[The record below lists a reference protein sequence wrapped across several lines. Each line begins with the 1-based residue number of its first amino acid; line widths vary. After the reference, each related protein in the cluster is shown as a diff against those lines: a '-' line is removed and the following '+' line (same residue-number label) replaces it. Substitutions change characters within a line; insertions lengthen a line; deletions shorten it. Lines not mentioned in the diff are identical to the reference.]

1 MKIIFVDAEN
11 VGFKGLDAINAS
23 IADKVF
29 VFSRVESIKVLCEK
43 KLYLC
48 LSDYPE
54 GANQA
59 DFYIIAYL
67 LRVLSCFAKEQKSA
81 IEFVLYTNDLNL
93 IAAFEFQCGLLGAK
107 SKIHS
112 FKQEASVVCNITE
125 LTKTNQLEKQI
136 YKMLKEPRGLLDI
149 QTTLKLSKP
158 VFTRAVNG
166 LIKTEKIKRASNNG
180 KNWVQI
186 KNG

>member
-11 VGFKGLDAINAS
+11 IGFKRLDAIDAS
-23 IADKVF
+23 IADKVI
-29 VFSRVESIKVLCEK
+29 VFSRVESIKVFCEQ

-48 LSDYPE
+48 LSEYPE

-67 LRVLSCFAKEQKSA
+67 LRVLSCLSKAQKPV
-81 IEFVLYTNDLNL
+81 IEFVLYSNDVNL

-112 FKQEASVVCNITE
+112 FNQDTDIICNIVDLTE
-125 LTKTNQLEKQI
+125 TSQLEEQI
-136 YKMLKEPRGLLDI
+136 YNMLKEPGKLSDI
-149 QTTLKLSKP
+149 QTTLELSKP
-158 VFTRAVNG
+158 IFTKAVNG
-166 LIKTEKIKRASNNG
+166 LIATNKIKRSSKNG

-186 KNG
+186 QSA